1 MTRTIL
7 IGLASLCGI
16 ALLGY
21 LIYEGSQET
30 LAFPGLSGPSVA
42 TELPLEAP
50 PRTPPSTYYS
60 DSTAGIGVLLQDS
73 GGSWLGLAHGLKSM
87 GVPFRVVD
95 RIEEALEHDVI
106 LVYPSMTGSNTAA
119 ETLAALAQ
127 HVRSGNTL
135 IAFSVFGGGM
145 PAIFGFE
152 STTERDDLLAI
163 EFNEDFF
170 EPDFFNGPVEST
182 IPLSQES
189 NPSPLAGVS
198 YHELQQPA
206 IAAYDDGSAA
216 IVHNSF
222 EGEDGVGHAYA
233 IGFDFGHFILRAHNA
248 RFFRL
253 AGSYVNDYQP
263 KLDSFLRF
271 LARVY
276 REGDDDAVELLT
288 VPHNKEFTAL
298 LTHDI
303 DFNRSIL
310 NIPAYAD
317 YQFSQGVPATYFIQT
332 KYITDYNDSRFFEPS
347 SEAILGGIDA
357 QGMEIASHSVAHS
370 NEFQNMPA
378 GSGTEAYPDYRP
390 YVRDF
395 ETQIGGSIAGELRV
409 SKFLLETLSPQA
421 VVSFRPGHLSL
432 PETLPEMLNATGYEF
447 SSSIT
452 ANTALTHLPY
462 RATYARGYASE
473 LDVFEIPITIEDEI
487 GRLGDRLDAAIEV
500 ANNIGRHGGVV
511 NLLIHTD
518 VLGHKMEFMRGFIE
532 EFRDRAWF
540 TTVGE
545 FGQWWATRDGVG
557 LELETIDEYS
567 RRLILEAPHTIDGL
581 GLRLPP
587 SWRYQSGLDGS
598 IQEGN
603 ILLLAE
609 FSGRIELEFQL
620 NSQ

>member
-21 LIYEGSQET
+21 FIYDGSQEA
-30 LAFPGLSGPSVA
+30 LAFPDLAGPTVA
-42 TELPLEAP
+42 TELPLAAP

-73 GGSWLGLAHGLKSM
+73 SGSWLGIAHGLKSM
-87 GVPFRVVD
+87 GVPFRIVD
-95 RIEEALEHDVI
+95 RIEEALEHEVI
-106 LVYPSMTGSNTAA
+106 LVYPSMTGGNTAP

-163 EFNEDFF
+163 EFNEDSF
-170 EPDFFNGPVEST
+170 EPEFFRDTVEST
-182 IPLSQES
+182 IRLSQEA
-189 NPSPLAGVS
+189 NPAPLAGVS

-206 IAAYDDGSAA
+206 IATYDDGSAA
-216 IVHNSF
+216 IAHNSF
-222 EGEDGVGHAYA
+222 DGENGVGHAYA

-248 RFFRL
+248 RFFQL
-253 AGSYVNDYQP
+253 AGSYVNEYQP
-263 KLDSFLRF
+263 KLDSLLRF

-276 REGDDDAVELLT
+276 REGDEDAVELLT

-332 KYITDYNDSRFFEPS
+332 KYITDFYDSRFFDFS
-347 SEAILGGIDA
+347 SEAILQGIDG

-370 NEFQNMPA
+370 NEFQNMPV

-390 YVRDF
+390 FVRDF
-395 ETQIGGSIAGELRV
+395 ENQVGGTVVGELRV
-409 SKFLLETLSPQA
+409 SKFLLETLSPQE

-432 PETLPEMLNATGYEF
+432 PESLPEMLNATGYRF

-462 RATYARGYASE
+462 RSTFARGYATE

-487 GRLGDRLDAAIEV
+487 GRLGDRLYAAIEV

-540 TTVGE
+540 TTIGE
-545 FGQWWATRDGVG
+545 FGQWWATRDSI
-557 LELETIDEYS
+557 ELEVEAIDEYS
-567 RRLILEAPHTIDGL
+567 RRLILEAPNAIDGL

-587 SWRYQSGLDGS
+587 SWTYRSGLEGS
-598 IQEGN
+598 MQEGN
-603 ILLLAE
+603 VIVLAE

-620 NSQ
+620 DN